1 MRVIVAMVLVVL
13 PASAEWVASYRLGEA
28 LLEQGRTEDAVRELK
43 IALAERPEEVTIL
56 DAMGRAEFRAGR
68 YRSAKGYF
76 EKASRAGV
84 DSAVPLANWA
94 QACFVMGE
102 YSCAE
107 RLLRRTLATLPGCA
121 DAWYLLGQVFY
132 KTRRYADADSAYHK
146 ALAISNNALIWNDL
160 AGLCVLQHRE
170 EEAMQ
175 MFRRAISEGS
185 PGQGRARVRSNLAEL
200 QWKRGTR
207 TEAKI
212 GFQQALDEMAI
223 AVGPNHPEI
232 AVILEKYSQVLWK
245 SGQKAEAKGAAA
257 RAAEIRSAFDL
268 QSNRNGFT
276 VDWREVGRSG
286 AKRR

>member
-1 MRVIVAMVLVVL
+1 MLVIVLMMLVVL
-13 PASAEWVASYRLGEA
+13 PVPADWAASYRLGEA
-28 LLEQGRTEDAVRELK
+28 LLQQGRTEDAVRELK
-43 IALAERPEEVTIL
+43 IALEGRPEEVTIL
-56 DAMGRAEFRAGR
+56 DALGRAELHAGR
-68 YRSAKGYF
+68 YRLAKGYF
-76 EKASRAGV
+76 EKASQV
-84 DSAVPLANWA
+84 AVNNAIPMANWA
-94 QACFVMGE
+94 QACFVLGE

-107 RLLRRTLATLPGCA
+107 QLLRRTLATLPECA

-185 PGQGRARVRSNLAEL
+185 PGQGRARVRGNLAEL
-200 QWKRGTR
+200 QWKRGAR

-212 GFQQALDEMAI
+212 GFQQALDEMTI

-257 RAAEIRSAFDL
+257 RAAEIRRTFDP
-268 QSNRNGFT
+268 QSNRNGLT
-276 VDWREVGRSG
+276 VDWRELSRSG
-286 AKRR
+286 AQGR